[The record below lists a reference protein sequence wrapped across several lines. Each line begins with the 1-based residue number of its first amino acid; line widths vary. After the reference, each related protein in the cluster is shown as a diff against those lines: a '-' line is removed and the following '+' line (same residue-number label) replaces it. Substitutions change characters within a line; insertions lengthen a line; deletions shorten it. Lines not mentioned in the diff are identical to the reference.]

1 MQGSTSAGREP
12 TLTPRAYSGMTPRP
26 LLAVTGVT
34 LLLAACGP
42 TPQSKAEGPAI
53 PPQEA
58 SPTPSPTLAGGL
70 SPIAVN
76 QAPFAAPPLDDG
88 RAPAVLRAQ
97 ILLDRAH
104 FSPGVIDGTAGE
116 NLRQAVA
123 AYEEANGLPVDG
135 EMDEQVF
142 ARLTAADARP
152 VLADYV
158 IADADVKGPFVTLGD
173 KMTEQAKL
181 PAMGFESA
189 KEALAEKF
197 HMTEELLDQLN
208 PGADFAR
215 VGATIVVAQIGDDAL
230 PADVALIEVD
240 KADKALRAFDAG
252 GKLLAFYPSTIGS
265 DERPAPEGLLKV
277 TGVAMNP
284 TYTFDPKR
292 LTYSQPGVKGK
303 LTLPGGPNN
312 PVGSVWIGLSKETF
326 GIHGSDAPR
335 EIGKKFSHGCIR
347 LTNWDAVELAS
358 KVKAGVKVSFVE
370 ASAGG
375 LREQQARDKAKA
387 APASKT

>member
-1 MQGSTSAGREP
+1 MIV
-12 TLTPRAYSGMTPRP
+12 RP
-26 LLAVTGVT
+26 LFALTGVA
-34 LLLAACGP
+34 LALAACGP
-42 TPQSKAEGPAI
+42 AQQPKAEGPPI

-58 SPTPSPTLAGGL
+58 TPAPSPQLAGGL
-70 SPIAVN
+70 SPGQVN
-76 QAPFAAPPLDDG
+76 QAPFAAPPTDDA
-88 RAPAVLRAQ
+88 RTPAVLRAQ
-97 ILLDRAH
+97 ILLDRAR

-123 AYEEANGLPVDG
+123 AYEEANALPVDG

-142 ARLTAADARP
+142 AKLTAADARP
-152 VLADYV
+152 VLTDYT
-158 IADADVKGPFVTLGD
+158 IAEADVKGPFVTLGD

-197 HMTEELLDQLN
+197 HMTQELLEQLN
-208 PGADFAR
+208 PGADFAKAGTR
-215 VGATIVVAQIGDDAL
+215 ITVAQVGDDVL
-230 PADVALIEVD
+230 PAEVALIEVD

-277 TGVAMNP
+277 TGVAQDP

-303 LTLPGGPNN
+303 LTLPAGPNN
-312 PVGSVWIGLSKETF
+312 PVGTVWIALSRETF
-326 GIHGSDAPR
+326 GIHGSDEPK

-347 LTNWDAVELAS
+347 LANWDAEELAS
-358 KVKAGVKVSFVE
+358 KVKAGVKVSFLE

-375 LREQQARDKAKA
+375 LREEQAKGKAKT
-387 APASKT
+387 KT

>member
-1 MQGSTSAGREP
+1 MIVRSLP
-12 TLTPRAYSGMTPRP
+12 
-26 LLAVTGVT
+26 AVTCVT

-42 TPQSKAEGPAI
+42 ASDAADGPPI
-53 PPQEA
+53 PPQEKSIA
-58 SPTPSPTLAGGL
+58 PAPQLAGGL
-70 SPIAVN
+70 SPVQVN
-76 QAPFAAPPLDDG
+76 QAPFAVPQTEDA
-88 RAPAVLRAQ
+88 RTPAVLRAQ
-97 ILLDRAH
+97 ILLDRAR

-123 AYEEANGLPVDG
+123 AYEEANALPVDG

-152 VLADYV
+152 VLTDYT

-173 KMTEQAKL
+173 KMTEQARL
-181 PAMGFESA
+181 PSMGFESA
-189 KEALAEKF
+189 REALAEKF
-197 HMTEELLDQLN
+197 HMTEELLEQLN
-208 PGADFAR
+208 PGVDFAKA
-215 VGATIVVAQIGDDAL
+215 GTKITVAQVGDDAL
-230 PADVALIEVD
+230 PAEVALIEVD

-277 TGVAMNP
+277 TGVAQDP

-303 LTLPGGPNN
+303 LTLPAGPNN
-312 PVGSVWIGLSKETF
+312 PVGTVWIALSKETF
-326 GIHGSDAPR
+326 GIHGSDEPK

-347 LTNWDAVELAS
+347 LTNWDVEELAS
-358 KVKAGVKVSFVE
+358 KVKAGVKVSFIE

-375 LREQQARDKAKA
+375 LREEQAKGRAKA
-387 APASKT
+387 APATKT

>member
-1 MQGSTSAGREP
+1 MA
-12 TLTPRAYSGMTPRP
+12 RP
-26 LLAVTGVT
+26 LSAVTCVT

-42 TPQSKAEGPAI
+42 AAQDRAEGPAI

-58 SPTPSPTLAGGL
+58 SPTPSPQLAGGL
-70 SPIAVN
+70 SAITVN
-76 QAPFAAPPLDDG
+76 QAPFAVPPVDDA

-97 ILLDRAH
+97 ILLDRAR

-123 AYEEANGLPVDG
+123 AYEEANALPVDG

-142 ARLTAADARP
+142 AKLTAADSRP
-152 VLADYV
+152 VLADYTV
-158 IADADVKGPFVTLGD
+158 TADDVKGPFITLGD

-181 PAMGFESA
+181 PSMGFESA

-197 HMTEELLDQLN
+197 HMTQELLDQLN
-208 PGADFAR
+208 PGADFAAA
-215 VGATIVVAQIGDDAL
+215 GTKIVVAQVGDDAL

-277 TGVAMNP
+277 TGVAQDP

-303 LTLPGGPNN
+303 LTLPPGPNN
-312 PVGSVWIGLSKETF
+312 PVGSVWIALSKETF
-326 GIHGSDAPR
+326 GIHGSDEPK

-347 LTNWDAVELAS
+347 LTNWDIEELAS

-375 LREQQARDKAKA
+375 LREQQAKDAAKAKA
-387 APASKT
+387 KT

>member
-1 MQGSTSAGREP
+1 MIVR
-12 TLTPRAYSGMTPRP
+12 TLS
-26 LLAVTGVT
+26 AVTSVT

-42 TPQSKAEGPAI
+42 APETAKGPPI
-53 PPQEA
+53 PPQEG

-70 SPIAVN
+70 SPGAVN
-76 QAPFAAPPLDDG
+76 QAPFAVPPTDDA

-97 ILLDRAH
+97 ILLDRAR

-123 AYEEANGLPVDG
+123 AYEEANALPVDG

-142 ARLTAADARP
+142 AKLTVADARP
-152 VLADYV
+152 VLVDYT
-158 IADADVKGPFVTLGD
+158 ITEEDVKGPFVTLGD

-197 HMTEELLDQLN
+197 HMTEALLDQLN
-208 PGADFAR
+208 PGADFAKAG
-215 VGATIVVAQIGDDAL
+215 VKITVAQVGDDAL

-240 KADKALRAFDAG
+240 KADKALRAFDAA

-277 TGVAMNP
+277 TGVAQDP

-326 GIHGSDAPR
+326 GIHGSDAPE

-347 LTNWDAVELAS
+347 LTNWDAEELAG
-358 KVKAGVKVSFVE
+358 KVKAGVKVSFIE

-375 LREQQARDKAKA
+375 LREEQAKAK
-387 APASKT
+387 PKS

>member
-1 MQGSTSAGREP
+1 MGRLLILSLQGSTAGVREP
-12 TLTPRAYSGMTPRP
+12 TLALMAYSGMINRP
-26 LLAVTGVT
+26 LSAVTCVT
-34 LLLAACGP
+34 LLLAACSP
-42 TPQSKAEGPAI
+42 APERQAEGPPI
-53 PPQEA
+53 PPQEG
-58 SPTPSPTLAGGL
+58 SPTPSPALAGGL
-70 SPIAVN
+70 STVAVN
-76 QAPFAAPPLDDG
+76 QAPFAVPPTDDA

-97 ILLDRAH
+97 ILLDRAR

-123 AYEEANGLPVDG
+123 AYEEANALPVDG

-142 ARLTAADARP
+142 AKLTAADARP

-158 IADADVKGPFVTLGD
+158 IADADVKGPFFTLGD

-197 HMTEELLDQLN
+197 HMTQELLDQLN
-208 PGADFAR
+208 PGADFAK
-215 VGATIVVAQIGDDAL
+215 VGATIVVAQVGDDAL

-240 KADKALRAFDAG
+240 KADKALRAYDAS

-277 TGVAMNP
+277 TGVAKDP

-326 GIHGSDAPR
+326 GIHGSDEPK

-347 LTNWDAVELAS
+347 LTNWDAARLAQM
-358 KVKAGVKVSFVE
+358 VKSGATAVF
-370 ASAGG
+370 
-375 LREQQARDKAKA
+375 KA
-387 APASKT
+387 

>member
-1 MQGSTSAGREP
+1 M
-12 TLTPRAYSGMTPRP
+12 AYRDMIARP
-26 LLAVTGVT
+26 PFAVTAVT

-42 TPQSKAEGPAI
+42 AQQPKAEGPPI
-53 PPQEA
+53 PPQENA
-58 SPTPSPTLAGGL
+58 PPSPELDGGL
-70 SPIAVN
+70 SPSQVN
-76 QAPFAAPPLDDG
+76 QAPFTAPPTDDI

-97 ILLDRAH
+97 ILLDRAR

-123 AYEEANGLPVDG
+123 AYEEANALPVDG

-142 ARLTAADARP
+142 AKLTAADARP
-152 VLADYV
+152 VLTDYT
-158 IADADVKGPFVTLGD
+158 IAEADVKGPFVTLGD

-197 HMTEELLDQLN
+197 HMTQELLEQLN

-215 VGATIVVAQIGDDAL
+215 AGTRITVAQVGDDVL
-230 PADVALIEVD
+230 PAEVALIEVD

-277 TGVAMNP
+277 TGVAQDP

-303 LTLPGGPNN
+303 LTLPAGPNN
-312 PVGSVWIGLSKETF
+312 PVGTVWIALSKETF
-326 GIHGSDAPR
+326 GIHGSDEPK

-347 LTNWDAVELAS
+347 LTNWDAEELAS
-358 KVKAGVKVSFVE
+358 KVKAGVKVSFLE

-375 LREQQARDKAKA
+375 LREEQAKANPKAK
-387 APASKT
+387 T

>member
-1 MQGSTSAGREP
+1 M
-12 TLTPRAYSGMTPRP
+12 TLRP
-26 LLAVTGVT
+26 LLAVTSVT

-42 TPQSKAEGPAI
+42 APQSEAEGPPI

-70 SPIAVN
+70 SPGAVN
-76 QAPFAAPPLDDG
+76 QAPFAAPPTDDA

-97 ILLDRAH
+97 ILLDRAR

-123 AYEEANGLPVDG
+123 AYEEANALPVDG

-142 ARLTAADARP
+142 ARLTAADGRP

-158 IADADVKGPFVTLGD
+158 ITAEDVKGPFVTLGD
-173 KMTEQAKL
+173 RMTEQAKL

-197 HMTEELLDQLN
+197 HMTQELLDQLN
-208 PGADFAR
+208 PGADFAA
-215 VGATIVVAQIGDDAL
+215 GAKIVVAQVGDDAL

-240 KADKALRAFDAG
+240 KADKALRAYDAG

-303 LTLPGGPNN
+303 LTLPAGPNN

-326 GIHGSDAPR
+326 GIHGSDEPK

-347 LTNWDAVELAS
+347 LANWDAVELAS
-358 KVKAGVKVSFVE
+358 RVKAGVKVSFIE

-375 LREQQARDKAKA
+375 LREEQAKARPKAK
-387 APASKT
+387 T

>member
-1 MQGSTSAGREP
+1 MIIR
-12 TLTPRAYSGMTPRP
+12 TLS
-26 LLAVTGVT
+26 AVTGVT
-34 LLLAACGP
+34 IILAACGP
-42 TPQSKAEGPAI
+42 APQPKAEGPPI

-58 SPTPSPTLAGGL
+58 SPTPSPDLAGGL
-70 SPIAVN
+70 SPGAVN
-76 QAPFAAPPLDDG
+76 QAPFAVPPTDDA

-97 ILLDRAH
+97 ILLDRAR

-142 ARLTAADARP
+142 AKLTAADGRP

-158 IADADVKGPFVTLGD
+158 ITAEDVKGPFVTLGD

-181 PAMGFESA
+181 PAMGFERAS
-189 KEALAEKF
+189 EALAEKF
-197 HMTEELLDQLN
+197 HMTEELLGQLN
-208 PGADFAR
+208 PGVDVSKA
-215 VGATIVVAQIGDDAL
+215 GTKIIVAQVGDDAL

-240 KADKALRAFDAG
+240 KADKALRAYDAG

-277 TGVAMNP
+277 TGVAQDP

-303 LTLPGGPNN
+303 LTLPAGPNN
-312 PVGSVWIGLSKETF
+312 PVGKVWIGLSKETF
-326 GIHGSDAPR
+326 GIHGSDEPK

-347 LTNWDAVELAS
+347 LTNWDAEELAG
-358 KVKAGVKVSFVE
+358 KLKAGVKVSFIE

-375 LREQQARDKAKA
+375 LREEQAKARPKAK
-387 APASKT
+387 T

>member
-1 MQGSTSAGREP
+1 MIA
-12 TLTPRAYSGMTPRP
+12 RP
-26 LLAVTGVT
+26 LFAVTTVT

-42 TPQSKAEGPAI
+42 ASQPQAEGPAI
-53 PPQEA
+53 PPQEG
-58 SPTPSPTLAGGL
+58 SPTPSPALAGGL
-70 SPIAVN
+70 SPGAVN
-76 QAPFAAPPLDDG
+76 QAPFAVPPTDEA

-97 ILLDRAH
+97 ILLDRAR

-123 AYEEANGLPVDG
+123 AYEEANALPVDG

-142 ARLTAADARP
+142 AKLTAADARP
-152 VLADYV
+152 VLADYLMTE
-158 IADADVKGPFVTLGD
+158 ADVKGPFVTLGD

-208 PGADFAR
+208 PGADFTRA
-215 VGATIVVAQIGDDAL
+215 GTKIVVAQVGDDAL

-240 KADKALRAFDAG
+240 KADKALRAYGAD

-277 TGVAMNP
+277 TGVAQNP

-326 GIHGSDAPR
+326 GIHGSGEPR

-347 LTNWDAVELAS
+347 LTNWDAQELAG

-375 LREQQARDKAKA
+375 LREEQAKAKPQA
-387 APASKT
+387 KT

>member
-1 MQGSTSAGREP
+1 M
-12 TLTPRAYSGMTPRP
+12 AYSGMISRP
-26 LLAVTGVT
+26 LFAVTSVT

-42 TPQSKAEGPAI
+42 APQSKAEGPAI

-58 SPTPSPTLAGGL
+58 TPVQSPTLAGGL
-70 SPIAVN
+70 SPGAVN
-76 QAPFAAPPLDDG
+76 QASYAAPPTDDA

-97 ILLDRAH
+97 ILLDRAR

-123 AYEEANGLPVDG
+123 AYEEANALPIDG

-158 IADADVKGPFVTLGD
+158 VTDEDAKGPFVVLGD
-173 KMTEQAKL
+173 DMTAQAKL
-181 PAMGFESA
+181 PSMGFESA

-197 HMTEELLDQLN
+197 HMTQELLDQLN

-215 VGATIVVAQIGDDAL
+215 AGTKIVVAQVGDDAL

-303 LTLPGGPNN
+303 LTLPPGPNN
-312 PVGSVWIGLSKETF
+312 PVGSVWIALSKETF
-326 GIHGSDAPR
+326 GIHGSDEPK

-347 LTNWDAVELAS
+347 LTNWDARELAS
-358 KVKAGVKVSFVE
+358 KVKAGIKVSFVE

-375 LREQQARDKAKA
+375 LREEQAKSRPKA
-387 APASKT
+387 APAGKS

>member
-1 MQGSTSAGREP
+1 M
-12 TLTPRAYSGMTPRP
+12 AYSGMISRP
-26 LLAVTGVT
+26 LFAVTSVT

-42 TPQSKAEGPAI
+42 APQSKAEGPAI

-58 SPTPSPTLAGGL
+58 TPVQSPTLAGGL
-70 SPIAVN
+70 SPGAVN
-76 QAPFAAPPLDDG
+76 QASYAAPPTDDA

-97 ILLDRAH
+97 ILLDRAR

-116 NLRQAVA
+116 NLRQAIA
-123 AYEEANGLPVDG
+123 AYEEANALPVDG

-158 IADADVKGPFVTLGD
+158 VSDEDAKGPFVVLGHD
-173 KMTEQAKL
+173 MTAQAKL
-181 PAMGFESA
+181 PSMGFESA

-197 HMTEELLDQLN
+197 HMTQELLDQLN
-208 PGADFAR
+208 PGVDFAR
-215 VGATIVVAQIGDDAL
+215 AGTKIVVAQVGDDAL

-303 LTLPGGPNN
+303 LTLPPGPNN
-312 PVGSVWIGLSKETF
+312 PVGSVWIALSKETF
-326 GIHGSDAPR
+326 GIHGSDEPK

-347 LTNWDAVELAS
+347 LTNWDARELAS
-358 KVKAGVKVSFVE
+358 KTKAGIKVSFIE

-375 LREQQARDKAKA
+375 LREEQAKA
-387 APASKT
+387 RPKA